1 MKHHDMIR
9 NHNDPIMFS
18 FFRLIKSL
26 SAEPPL
32 SMIGATVIPMVF
44 FINETNFMSNS
55 FHEEFLFSFNLYE
68 YKLNIKCVYII

>member
-26 SAEPPL
+26 SADPPL
-32 SMIGATVIPMVF
+32 SMIGATVIRMVF

-55 FHEEFLFSFNLYE
+55 FHEEFLSSFNLYE